1 MRFFLDICGKML
13 YSISD
18 KRNTIYQI
26 NVLKS
31 RSKLLAAMRPVDHH
45 ISVHLSKYL
54 GTMEEVLKS
63 DILTIF
69 SPILPGL
76 EHIVKTA
83 VEPLQNRKPKLSI
96 ILDTL
101 GGTIEVAERIVSII
115 RYHYNEVD
123 FLIPDRA
130 MSAGTVFAMSGDRI
144 FMNYFS
150 CLGPID
156 PQVYKNGEFVPA
168 LSYLNQYERLCKKA
182 EDGELN
188 TVEFEL
194 VRQLDLGELDQFEQ
208 ARQLS
213 HDLLTDWLSTYKFKD
228 WDIHS
233 STGKPVTPEE
243 KKKRAKKIASV
254 LSNNERWHSHGRMIP
269 RNILTSEEIRLKI
282 ENIEDVPNLFPTLDN
297 YVGLLKDYVQ
307 RESFPTFVHTREY
320 F

>member
-1 MRFFLDICGKML
+1 MDRL
-13 YSISD
+13 
-18 KRNTIYQI
+18 
-26 NVLKS
+26 
-31 RSKLLAAMRPVDHH
+31 RPIDHH
-45 ISVHLSKYL
+45 TRNQLNTYL
-54 GTMEEVLKS
+54 GKIENALQA

-69 SPILPGL
+69 SPMVFSL
-76 EHIVKTA
+76 EYKVKHA
-83 VEPLQNRKPKLSI
+83 IELFQDRKPRIAI
-96 ILDTL
+96 ILNTL
-101 GGTIEVAERIVSII
+101 GGTIEVVERLVSVI
-115 RYHYNEVD
+115 RHHYNEVD

-130 MSAGTVFAMSGDRI
+130 MSAGTVFAMSGARI

-156 PQVYKNGEFVPA
+156 PQIVKNDELVPA
-168 LSYLNQYERLCKKA
+168 LSYLNQYQRLSEKA
-182 EDGELN
+182 EAGQLN
-188 TVEFEL
+188 MADITL
-194 VRQLDLGELDQFEQ
+194 LNKLDLGELYRFEQ
-208 ARQLS
+208 ARELS

-228 WDIHS
+228 WNIHS

-243 KKKRAKKIASV
+243 KKKRAQKIASV

-269 RNILTSEEIRLKI
+269 RDILTSEEIRLKI

>member
-1 MRFFLDICGKML
+1 MK
-13 YSISD
+13 
-18 KRNTIYQI
+18 N
-26 NVLKS
+26 
-31 RSKLLAAMRPVDHH
+31 
-45 ISVHLSKYL
+45 
-54 GTMEEVLKS
+54 
-63 DILTIF
+63 
-69 SPILPGL
+69 
-76 EHIVKTA
+76 A
-83 VEPLQNRKPKLSI
+83 VESLQNRKPKLSV

-101 GGTIEVAERIVSII
+101 GGAIEVVERMVNII
-115 RYHYNEVD
+115 RYHYDEVD

-130 MSAGTVFAMSGDRI
+130 MSAGTVFVMSGDRI
-144 FMNYFS
+144 FMSYFS

-168 LSYLNQYERLCKKA
+168 LSYLNQYERLCEKA
-182 EDGELN
+182 ESGELN

-228 WDIHS
+228 WDTHS

-243 KKKRAKKIASV
+243 KRKRAEEIAEA
-254 LSNNERWHSHGRMIP
+254 LSDNKRWHSHGRMISRDTLISDP
-269 RNILTSEEIRLKI
+269 DLRLKI
-282 ENIEDVPNLFPTLDN
+282 EKFENIPNLFPVLDE
-297 YVGLLKDYVQ
+297 YVELLKDYVQ

>member
-1 MRFFLDICGKML
+1 M
-13 YSISD
+13 
-18 KRNTIYQI
+18 
-26 NVLKS
+26 
-31 RSKLLAAMRPVDHH
+31 AAMRPVDQH
-45 ISVHLSKYL
+45 INVHLNTYL
-54 GTMEEVLKS
+54 GTIENVLES

-76 EHIVKTA
+76 EHIVKNA

-115 RYHYNEVD
+115 RHYYNEVD

-130 MSAGTVFAMSGDRI
+130 MSAGTVFVMSGDRI
-144 FMNYFS
+144 FMSYFS

-168 LSYLNQYERLCKKA
+168 LSYLNQYERLCEKA
-182 EDGELN
+182 ETGELN
-188 TVEFEL
+188 IVEFEL

-213 HDLLTDWLSTYKFKD
+213 HDLLRDWLSTYKFKD

-233 STGKPVTPEE
+233 STGQPVTPEE
-243 KKKRAKKIASV
+243 KRKRAKEIAKA
-254 LSNNERWHSHGRMIP
+254 LSDNKRWHSHGRMISRDTLVSDP
-269 RNILTSEEIRLKI
+269 DLRLKI
-282 ENIEDVPNLFPTLDN
+282 EKFEDIPNLLPVFDN

>member
-1 MRFFLDICGKML
+1 
-13 YSISD
+13 
-18 KRNTIYQI
+18 
-26 NVLKS
+26 
-31 RSKLLAAMRPVDHH
+31 MRPVDYHVN
-45 ISVHLSKYL
+45 VHLNAYL
-54 GTMEEVLKS
+54 STIEDVLQS
-63 DILTIF
+63 DTLTIF

-76 EHIVKTA
+76 EHRIKNA
-83 VEPLQNRKPKLSI
+83 VESLENRKPKLSV

-101 GGTIEVAERIVSII
+101 GGAIEVVERIVNII
-115 RYHYNEVD
+115 RHHYDEVD
-123 FLIPDRA
+123 FLVPDRA
-130 MSAGTVFAMSGDRI
+130 MSAGTVFVMSGDQI
-144 FMNYFS
+144 FMSYFS

-168 LSYLNQYERLCKKA
+168 LSYLNQYKRLCEKA
-182 EDGELN
+182 ESGELN

-208 ARQLS
+208 ARLLS

-228 WDIHS
+228 WNIHS

-243 KKKRAKKIASV
+243 KRERAEEIAEA
-254 LSNNERWHSHGRMIP
+254 LSDNERWHTHGRMISRDTLISDP
-269 RNILTSEEIRLKI
+269 DLRLKI
-282 ENIEDVPNLFPTLDN
+282 GKFEDIPSLFPVFDN